1 MDFSAVSQ
9 LISSVGFPIAA
20 CVALFWQMNKE
31 STQHKEEM
39 DALKE
44 SLNQNTLAITKLVL
58 FMQEKEGMKPD
69 EEAQNL
75 V

>member
-9 LISSVGFPIAA
+9 MISSVGFPIAA
-20 CVALFWQMNKE
+20 CVALFWQMNRE

-44 SLNQNTLAITKLVL
+44 SLTQNTLAITKLVL

-69 EEAQNL
+69 EET
-75 V
+75 

>member
-20 CVALFWQMNKE
+20 CVALFWQMNRE

-39 DALKE
+39 DELKE
-44 SLNQNTLAITKLVL
+44 SLNKNTLAITKLVL

-69 EEAQNL
+69 EEA
-75 V
+75 

>member
-44 SLNQNTLAITKLVL
+44 SLNQNTLAISKLVL

-69 EEAQNL
+69 EEA
-75 V
+75 

>member
-44 SLNQNTLAITKLVL
+44 SLTQNTLAITKLVL

-69 EEAQNL
+69 EEA
-75 V
+75 

>member
-20 CVALFWQMNKE
+20 CVALFWQMNRE

-69 EEAQNL
+69 E
-75 V
+75 

>member
-1 MDFSAVSQ
+1 MDFSTVSQ

-44 SLNQNTLAITKLVL
+44 SLNQNTLAISKLVL

-69 EEAQNL
+69 EEA
-75 V
+75 

>member
-20 CVALFWQMNKE
+20 CVALFWQMNRE

-58 FMQEKEGMKPD
+58 FMQEKEDMKPD
-69 EEAQNL
+69 EEI
-75 V
+75 

>member
-20 CVALFWQMNKE
+20 CVALFWQMNRE

-44 SLNQNTLAITKLVL
+44 SLSQNTLAITKLVL

-69 EEAQNL
+69 EEA
-75 V
+75 

>member
-1 MDFSAVSQ
+1 MDLSTVSQ

-39 DALKE
+39 DLLKD
-44 SLNQNTLAITKLVL
+44 SLNKNTLAITKLVL
-58 FMQEKEGMKPD
+58 FMEQKEGMKPD
-69 EEAQNL
+69 EEA
-75 V
+75 

>member
-58 FMQEKEGMKPD
+58 FMQEKEGMKSD
-69 EEAQNL
+69 EET
-75 V
+75 

>member
-1 MDFSAVSQ
+1 MDMSAISQ

-20 CVALFWQMNKE
+20 CVALFWQMNRE

-58 FMQEKEGMKPD
+58 FMQEKERMKPD
-69 EEAQNL
+69 EEA
-75 V
+75 

>member
-39 DALKE
+39 DTLKE
-44 SLNQNTLAITKLVL
+44 SLNKNTLAITKLVL

-69 EEAQNL
+69 EET
-75 V
+75 

>member
-44 SLNQNTLAITKLVL
+44 SMNQNTLAITKLVL
-58 FMQEKEGMKPD
+58 FMQEKEEMKPD
-69 EEAQNL
+69 EEA
-75 V
+75 

>member
-9 LISSVGFPIAA
+9 MISSVGFPIAA
-20 CVALFWQMNKE
+20 CVALFWQMNRE

-39 DALKE
+39 DTLKE
-44 SLNQNTLAITKLVL
+44 SLNKNTLAITKLVL

-69 EEAQNL
+69 EKA
-75 V
+75 

>member
-1 MDFSAVSQ
+1 MDFTAVSQ

-20 CVALFWQMNKE
+20 CVALFWQMNRE

-58 FMQEKEGMKPD
+58 FMQEKEGMKSD
-69 EEAQNL
+69 EET
-75 V
+75 

>member
-58 FMQEKEGMKPD
+58 FMQEKEDMK
-69 EEAQNL
+69 L
-75 V
+75 R

>member
-69 EEAQNL
+69 EES
-75 V
+75 

>member
-39 DALKE
+39 NALKE

-69 EEAQNL
+69 EEA
-75 V
+75 

>member
-20 CVALFWQMNKE
+20 CVALFWQMNRE

-58 FMQEKEGMKPD
+58 FMQEKEDMKPD
-69 EEAQNL
+69 EEA
-75 V
+75 

>member
-9 LISSVGFPIAA
+9 MISSVGFPIAA
-20 CVALFWQMNKE
+20 CVALFWQMNRE

-58 FMQEKEGMKPD
+58 FMQEKEGMNPD
-69 EEAQNL
+69 EEA
-75 V
+75 

>member
-44 SLNQNTLAITKLVL
+44 SLNQNTIAITKLVL
-58 FMQEKEGMKPD
+58 FMQEKEGMNPD
-69 EEAQNL
+69 EEA
-75 V
+75 

>member
-69 EEAQNL
+69 EEA
-75 V
+75 

>member
-20 CVALFWQMNKE
+20 CVALFWQMNRE

-69 EEAQNL
+69 EET
-75 V
+75 

>member
-20 CVALFWQMNKE
+20 CVALFWQMNRE
-31 STQHKEEM
+31 STQHKEDM

-69 EEAQNL
+69 EEA
-75 V
+75 

>member
-1 MDFSAVSQ
+1 MDFSTVSQ

-69 EEAQNL
+69 EEA
-75 V
+75 

>member
-1 MDFSAVSQ
+1 MDFSVVSQ
-9 LISSVGFPIAA
+9 MISSVGFPIAA
-20 CVALFWQMNKE
+20 CVALFWKMNRE
-31 STQHKEEM
+31 SNQHKEEM

-69 EEAQNL
+69 EEA
-75 V
+75 

>member
-1 MDFSAVSQ
+1 MSAISQ

-69 EEAQNL
+69 EEA
-75 V
+75 

>member
-9 LISSVGFPIAA
+9 MISSVGFPIAA
-20 CVALFWQMNKE
+20 CVALFWQMNRE

-39 DALKE
+39 HALQE
-44 SLNQNTLAITKLVL
+44 SLNKNTLAITKLVL

-69 EEAQNL
+69 EEA
-75 V
+75 

>member
-39 DALKE
+39 DTLKE
-44 SLNQNTLAITKLVL
+44 SLNKNTLAITKLVL

-69 EEAQNL
+69 EEA
-75 V
+75 

>member
-20 CVALFWQMNKE
+20 CVALFWQMNRE

-69 EEAQNL
+69 EEAKNL
-75 V
+75 L

>member
-1 MDFSAVSQ
+1 MTAISQ

-20 CVALFWQMNKE
+20 CVALFWQMNRE

-69 EEAQNL
+69 EEA
-75 V
+75 

>member
-1 MDFSAVSQ
+1 MDLSTVSQ
-9 LISSVGFPIAA
+9 MISSVGFPIAA
-20 CVALFWQMNKE
+20 CVALFWQMNRE
-31 STQHKEEM
+31 STHHKQEM

-69 EEAQNL
+69 EEA
-75 V
+75 

>member
-1 MDFSAVSQ
+1 MDFSAISQ